1 MASLVDVKE
10 KIRKYKP
17 KKDSERIIAFLEEET
32 NASYLQ
38 ILTCVYKVDGAFNEL
53 VNILEKKSVH
63 IQNKPNI
70 PQLGTPLSVQNTT
83 VKNLCASDGVQ
94 KRDSIK
100 SKGFGLT
107 NAKSLIEEIAIFI
120 STAIGALFGTAVL
133 PGMGTV
139 FGGILGGKLSTY
151 ITATW

>member
-32 NASYLQ
+32 NESYLQ

-70 PQLGTPLSVQNTT
+70 PQLGTPPSVQNTT

-100 SKGFGLT
+100 RKGFGLT
-107 NAKSLIEEIAIFI
+107 NAKSLIEEITIFI

-151 ITATW
+151 ITGTW